1 MLLAAAALS
10 LAAWWLVETS
20 RVRWY
25 AARADGLEQRFA
37 QELAPF
43 MLHAPAQHAG
53 TTAQQLWKDMAVLRG
68 FLGGPG
74 LLAATDLPWTLVYL
88 LVIATFHPLLGGVA
102 LIGILILIALAWL
115 TEWRLRGPTA
125 AAEQAQMQA
134 QRKASEIAG
143 FTEILHA
150 HGQQAQAGEALNAIK
165 ADASSLRLAA
175 ELPGHRLKTV
185 GKLVRQVLQL
195 AMLATGAWLVIQGQA
210 TGGVMIAGSIL
221 LGKAL
226 MPLEVLIGGWKQ
238 VLEARKAL
246 FRLRQAL
253 AAQARAIQLQ
263 PETALPPSR
272 GELRVVRLGV
282 KPAPTEAGILHNL
295 NFELPAGAMLT
306 VLGASGSG
314 KSTLARVLA
323 GVQPPTQGEV
333 ALDGAALHQ
342 YSNQARGRASGYLP
356 QDVSLHS
363 GTVAHNIARL
373 WQPTEPLTPEQSD
386 AVVDAARRAGAHE
399 LIAALPKGYDTRLGG
414 EAGARV
420 LSGGQRQRI
429 ALARAIYAT
438 PGADIPSL
446 VVLDEPNSQLDAEGE
461 AALERCLHAM
471 RQHGSTVVVV
481 THRPHLIALATH
493 VLVLRQGTVEQ
504 FGPREQVRQW
514 MVQRNQLALKSQ
526 SERKAAVRA

>member
-1 MLLAAAALS
+1 
-10 LAAWWLVETS
+10 
-20 RVRWY
+20 
-25 AARADGLEQRFA
+25 
-37 QELAPF
+37 
-43 MLHAPAQHAG
+43 
-53 TTAQQLWKDMAVLRG
+53 
-68 FLGGPG
+68 
-74 LLAATDLPWTLVYL
+74 
-88 LVIATFHPLLGGVA
+88 
-102 LIGILILIALAWL
+102 
-115 TEWRLRGPTA
+115 
-125 AAEQAQMQA
+125 
-134 QRKASEIAG
+134 
-143 FTEILHA
+143 
-150 HGQQAQAGEALNAIK
+150 
-165 ADASSLRLAA
+165 
-175 ELPGHRLKTV
+175 
-185 GKLVRQVLQL
+185 
-195 AMLATGAWLVIQGQA
+195 
-210 TGGVMIAGSIL
+210 
-221 LGKAL
+221 
-226 MPLEVLIGGWKQ
+226 
-238 VLEARKAL
+238 
-246 FRLRQAL
+246 LRQAL
-253 AAQARAIQLQ
+253 AAQARTVQLQ

-272 GELRVVRLGV
+272 GELRVVRLGI
-282 KPAPTEAGILHNL
+282 KPAPTESGILHNL
-295 NFELPAGAMLT
+295 SFELPAGAMLT

-356 QDVSLHS
+356 QDVLLHS

-373 WQPTEPLTPEQSD
+373 WQPAEPLTPEQSD

-399 LIAALPKGYDTRLGG
+399 LITALPKGYDTRLGA
-414 EAGARV
+414 ETGAWV

-438 PGADIPSL
+438 PGAGIPSL

-461 AALERCLHAM
+461 AALERCLHAL

-526 SERKAAVRA
+526 TERKAAVRA